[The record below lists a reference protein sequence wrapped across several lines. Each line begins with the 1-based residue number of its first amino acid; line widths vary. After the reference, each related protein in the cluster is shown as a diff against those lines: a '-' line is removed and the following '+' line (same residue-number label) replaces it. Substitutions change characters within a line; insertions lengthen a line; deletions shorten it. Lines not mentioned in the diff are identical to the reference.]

1 MIDIK
6 ISQSVAIL
14 VDGNNIERSIQELT
28 KNKQSLINFDTLI
41 PKLIGDRSLN
51 RLIYFREGKQIS
63 QKLSERLHHH
73 FHGSVCP
80 CHKSADIP
88 LTIKAT
94 QLASKVDTII
104 IMSGDSDYIE
114 LVRHLKSEGVR
125 VEIAAIPD
133 TTSALLI
140 EESDYFHA
148 VTKDDWFE
156 VQLKRKKAKAKRH
169 RSQK

>member
-6 ISQSVAIL
+6 ISQSAAIL

-88 LTIKAT
+88 
-94 QLASKVDTII
+94 SP
-104 IMSGDSDYIE
+104 
-114 LVRHLKSEGVR
+114 LKQ
-125 VEIAAIPD
+125 
-133 TTSALLI
+133 
-140 EESDYFHA
+140 HN
-148 VTKDDWFE
+148 
-156 VQLKRKKAKAKRH
+156 
-169 RSQK
+169 